1 MSSANPIPP
10 ASASD
15 PHGYASSTNPA
26 LIAAAWLLVG
36 VPLIWG
42 VSQTF
47 LKSMDLFRAT
57 TNADAAR
64 IDRATATAP
73 TAAPNAPPLPAPE
86 PQPTPAP
93 R

>member
-1 MSSANPIPP
+1 MSAANPTPP
-10 ASASD
+10 ASAAD
-15 PHGYASSTNPA
+15 PHGHVSTTNPA

-47 LKSMDLFRAT
+47 LKSLDLFRAS
-57 TNADAAR
+57 AAP
-64 IDRATATAP
+64 AAAKTATAP
-73 TAAPNAPPLPAPE
+73 ATAPATPSLPAPE

>member
-1 MSSANPIPP
+1 MSAANPIPP

-47 LKSMDLFRAT
+47 LKSLDLFRAP
-57 TNADAAR
+57 AAP
-64 IDRATATAP
+64 AVKSAATAP
-73 TAAPNAPPLPAPE
+73 PPPPLPAPE